1 MSESEHGDA
10 FAKARDQQQA
20 WKHAQIKRYA
30 VAFVKRGIELGN
42 EGMPFV
48 GSDDVPEDAIPGG
61 DSPGI
66 AGSAIVMLTHAGVI
80 EQWNG
85 SIHLFGRIPIVAGR
99 RRSSRPSAN
108 GRKVNVYKII
118 NRGLA
123 EAFLKAN
130 GAAVEKR
137 QRELVLT

>member
-1 MSESEHGDA
+1 MSESEHDDA

-30 VAFVKRGIELGN
+30 VAFVKRGLALGDA
-42 EGMPFV
+42 GIPFV

-66 AGSAIVMLTHAGVI
+66 AGSAIVMLTNASVI
-80 EQWNG
+80 EPFMG
-85 SIHLFGRIPIVAGR
+85 HDSFRSPPVVGGR
-99 RRSSRPSAN
+99 RRSQRPSAN
-108 GRKVNVYKII
+108 GRKVNVYKIV
-118 NRGLA
+118 NRGMA

-130 GAAVEKR
+130 GVAVEKR
-137 QRELVLT
+137 QGELVLA